1 MAMTRRDVLK
11 AGAALSVGP
20 GVGRDAQSRKPRLAV
35 ILTQYGAT
43 SHGLCYCTKFLE
55 GKQYDDHFEEPRCE
69 VVSMHLMEI
78 AKNDIGVETAKR
90 HNVPMYHTVANALCC
105 GGDELAVDGVVLIGE
120 HGTYPH
126 NRKGQQLYP
135 RRELFDQIVGVY
147 RQAGRVVPLFND
159 KHLSWNWAWSKYM
172 WRTVQEMKIP
182 FMAGSSLPYAK
193 YEPMVPLPRGKR
205 IDHLV
210 AIGYGGLESY
220 GFHSIETGQ
229 FVVEQRAGGEVG
241 VKSVQCLEGKAV
253 WDAQRAGRWPMDIA
267 EAALAA
273 VKKPRGKPQDHTRGV
288 YAFDIEYRDGQRMTV
303 IMPGNYCNEFGFA
316 YRVSGT
322 KPIVATAYELDDVP
336 RLKHFSSTVRA
347 LEEMYLTGKPMAPA
361 ARTFLTTGILAY
373 GIESHYRGGV
383 KLETPDLAVPYRTPR
398 LPTEWKE
405 VLR

>member
-1 MAMTRRDVLK
+1 
-11 AGAALSVGP
+11 
-20 GVGRDAQSRKPRLAV
+20 
-35 ILTQYGAT
+35 
-43 SHGLCYCTKFLE
+43 
-55 GKQYDDHFEEPRCE
+55 
-69 VVSMHLMEI
+69 
-78 AKNDIGVETAKR
+78 
-90 HNVPMYHTVANALCC
+90 
-105 GGDELAVDGVVLIGE
+105 VLIGE

-159 KHLSWNWAWSKYM
+159 KHLSWNWAWAKYM

-193 YEPMVPLPRGKR
+193 YEPMAPLPRGKR
-205 IDHLV
+205 IDHLI

-241 VKSVQCLEGKAV
+241 VESVQCLKGKAV
-253 WDAQRAGRWPMDIA
+253 WDAQKAGRWPADIS

-273 VKKPRGKPQDHTRGV
+273 VKKPHGRPQDYTSGV

-303 IMPGNYCNEFGFA
+303 IMPGNYSNEFGFA
-316 YRVSGT
+316 YRVTGT
-322 KPIVATAYELDDVP
+322 KPIIATAYELDDVP

-347 LEEMYLTGKPMAPA
+347 LEDMYITGKAIAPA
-361 ARTFLTTGILAY
+361 ARTYLTTGILAY
-373 GIESHYRGGV
+373 GMESHYRNGS
-383 KLETPDLAVPYRTPR
+383 KLETPDLAISYRAPK
-398 LPTEWKE
+398 LPAEWAE
-405 VLR
+405 VLH